1 MNRTIVAQLARPL
14 LVSICVAVV
23 LTVVVRG
30 GGTVL
35 GSAASFAVLLPFVA
49 AALCVVGLGLVRPR
63 VDRLV
68 GRLTHHREVTP
79 YSALAAAAAR
89 IRAGSLEQSLPGL
102 TEVVASGTGASRAV
116 VWLAVDDR
124 LVSAAAQP
132 PHDTAPPTV
141 ESLAVLLT
149 RPDTDY
155 VVPVLDGP
163 VLRAVLAIG
172 KPDAAITPEDK
183 RLMHDVANG
192 AGLLL
197 RSVALNAE
205 LAERIRR
212 ADDLATELEA
222 SQQRLA
228 HAREIERR
236 RLVMELGYATVDRL
250 AALRDEVFVAR
261 AVLTPGRERAGT
273 AMDAL
278 KRARVG
284 LEDLIDR
291 FRVIARGVYPA
302 VLRDQGPM
310 AALEELAADLPRPVR
325 LTGDLDRRL
334 SWEIESGIYYL
345 TASAI
350 QQLAGRPAERELLV
364 HLEHADGWLSVR
376 VEDTAPVVAAQQVRD
391 ALAGDAERLAALGG
405 ELELIDP
412 AAETD
417 GTASAAGSDV
427 ATPHGTARV
436 VTLDAWLP
444 DRLEPQVGQA
454 PAEAWMR

>member
-1 MNRTIVAQLARPL
+1 
-14 LVSICVAVV
+14 
-23 LTVVVRG
+23 
-30 GGTVL
+30 
-35 GSAASFAVLLPFVA
+35 
-49 AALCVVGLGLVRPR
+49 
-63 VDRLV
+63 
-68 GRLTHHREVTP
+68 
-79 YSALAAAAAR
+79 
-89 IRAGSLEQSLPGL
+89 
-102 TEVVASGTGASRAV
+102 
-116 VWLAVDDR
+116 
-124 LVSAAAQP
+124 
-132 PHDTAPPTV
+132 
-141 ESLAVLLT
+141 
-149 RPDTDY
+149 
-155 VVPVLDGP
+155 VLDGP

-236 RLVMELGYATVDRL
+236 RLIMELGSATVDRV
-250 AALRDEVFVAR
+250 AALRHEVFVAR
-261 AVLTPGRERAGT
+261 AGLAPGREQAGT

-284 LEDLIDR
+284 VEDLIDR

-325 LTGDLDRRL
+325 LAGDLGRRL
-334 SWEIESGIYYL
+334 SWETESGIYYL

-364 HLEHADGWLSVR
+364 HLEHADGRLSVR
-376 VEDTAPVVAAQQVRD
+376 VEDTAPVVPPEQLRD

-405 ELELIDP
+405 TLELIDP
-412 AAETD
+412 AADAD
-417 GTASAAGSDV
+417 GTASPAGSDAV
-427 ATPHGTARV
+427 TPHGTARV
-436 VTLDAWLP
+436 VTLHAGLP

-454 PAEAWMR
+454 PVEAWMR